1 MNYMLN
7 KSRVQKYLYSN
18 VKIDTKNKTFQ
29 ETKSIFEKLKTVE
42 KSVLFSE
49 EKLNIKLV
57 KKLKKSK
64 YYNAKKLSKLI
75 DLVEN
80 SIEQLNKNN
89 NKIIPIRLD
98 YVEKIEIDRSTPN
111 SLDGPFQLIHADIAN
126 LGISR

>member
-1 MNYMLN
+1 M
-7 KSRVQKYLYSN
+7 
-18 VKIDTKNKTFQ
+18 DTKNKTFQ
-29 ETKSIFEKLKTVE
+29 ETKSIFEKLKTAK
-42 KSVLFSE
+42 KSVLCSE
-49 EKLNIKLV
+49 EKHNIKLV

-64 YYNAKKLSKLI
+64 YYNAKKLSKLN

>member
-1 MNYMLN
+1 M
-7 KSRVQKYLYSN
+7 
-18 VKIDTKNKTFQ
+18 
-29 ETKSIFEKLKTVE
+29 
-42 KSVLFSE
+42 FSE
-49 EKLNIKLV
+49 EKHNIKLV
-57 KKLKKSK
+57 KNLKKSK

-126 LGISR
+126 LGISRWISHSTEICLVSGWPVFLKS